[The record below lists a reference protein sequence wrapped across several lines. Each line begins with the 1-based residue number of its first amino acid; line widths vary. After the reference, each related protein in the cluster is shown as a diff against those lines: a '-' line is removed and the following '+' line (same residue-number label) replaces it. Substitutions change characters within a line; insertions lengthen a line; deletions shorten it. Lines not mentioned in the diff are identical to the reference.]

1 MNFRIFLLAWI
12 PVPFLLGLALTFFLT
27 KNYVLGTCA
36 VLALVLYGV
45 FLFGDIVAI
54 RLAIAR
60 MTSKM
65 AAALVSGAQ
74 SFSRMARRAQ
84 PHVLHGAHVA
94 AQKAGRAGVG
104 IAKGGGE
111 LAGFGLK
118 AYLLKPWL
126 WTGVLLVLFAIWVF
140 LDSYSEK
147 DWFMFHKS
155 GAILLIATGCFV
167 THFDQWGTI
176 AHAVFGNLLRSWA
189 IASAIV
195 LVIASGHI
203 YIEAGMM
210 AKHQTNLST
219 LEVLVKSWQGD
230 TGWWFMLVAS
240 TVSLVAAIITL
251 MKGWPALARW
261 TGEVFAFIGGF
272 FINKH
277 GPLMTT
283 VSWGVL
289 MAILTI
295 GAFGRN
301 QESSGDWAGELYV
314 LYSAFIFVILIG
326 LGVVIVNRIKK

>member
-1 MNFRIFLLAWI
+1 MNISFFLKWAPI
-12 PVPFLLGLALTFFLT
+12 PFLVGMIGAALATGNITLS
-27 KNYVLGTCA
+27 VLGT
-36 VLALVLYGV
+36 LALAVYV
-45 FLFGDIVAI
+45 
-54 RLAIAR
+54 
-60 MTSKM
+60 
-65 AAALVSGAQ
+65 AALGGLITLSTFSDAAPYVFRAAHATAQ
-74 SFSRMARRAQ
+74 GLE
-84 PHVLHGAHVA
+84 HLG
-94 AQKAGRAGVG
+94 KKGV
-104 IAKGGGE
+104 E
-111 LAGFGLK
+111 LANLGFEGYK
-118 AYLLKPWL
+118 LKPWL

-176 AHAVFGNLLRSWA
+176 AQAVFGNLLRSWA

-219 LEVLVKSWQGD
+219 LEVLKKSYDGD
-230 TGWWFMLVAS
+230 TGWWYMTGVSIL
-240 TVSLVAAIITL
+240 SLVAAIITL